1 MFSDIIGNDKLK
13 KELIHSVE
21 INKTSH
27 SYLFIGT
34 EGIGKKLIAEEFA
47 KMLLAVK
54 DTENSPDFSIIEP
67 DGNSIKIEQIR
78 EFQKKVSEKPII
90 SNKKVYIINDSDKM
104 TVEAQNCLLKT
115 LEEPPEFVTIILIGT
130 NENSFLSTIK
140 SRCMILH
147 FEKISD
153 EQIQKYLQ
161 DNHQTEI
168 NSKIMLEA
176 CQGSI
181 GKALEIKDKQELYQ
195 NTEQVVNSLERKDKI
210 DILNMSDFIYKSKD
224 DKLEILNYMN
234 VLFINLAK
242 INSKY
247 ADCIAIVEETKRR
260 LQTNANYDMCIDNLL
275 LSLWENVNY

>member
-21 INKTSH
+21 LNKTSH

-47 KMLLAVK
+47 KMLLSVK

-78 EFQKKVSEKPII
+78 DFQKKVSEKPII

-115 LEEPPEFVTIILIGT
+115 LEEPPEFVTIILIGA

-153 EQIQKYLQ
+153 DQIQKYLKE
-161 DNHQTEI
+161 NYKIEI
-168 NSKIMLEA
+168 NSQIMLEA

-242 INSKY
+242 TNSKY
-247 ADCIAIVEETKRR
+247 AECISVVEETKRR
-260 LQTNANYDMCIDNLL
+260 LQSNANYDMCIDNLL